1 MFSYWKL
8 LALILAPNT
17 EMNHLAML
25 SAAAQTV
32 RDMCAEADP
41 SLHAFG
47 RSTPGT
53 KLFVMAQS
61 LLLHKEP

>member
-8 LALILAPNT
+8 LALIWAPNT

-32 RDMCAEADP
+32 RDLCAEADP
-41 SLHAFG
+41 PLHASR
-47 RSTPGT
+47 RSTPET
-53 KLFVMAQS
+53 KLFAMAQS
-61 LLLHKEP
+61 LLLRKEP